1 MPIVLKSGNL
11 NHLEPSGPV
20 QACNGIDLP
29 FRFILEKIKDNIL
42 VKKFTAFFWNPK
54 VHYRV
59 QNNLL
64 FVPILSQ
71 INPVWALPVD
81 LLKVLCRLIG
91 IFKVSIGLSCSLL
104 ATTDSGSVDPEHV
117 YPKSDCLRE
126 TGICVVWCVCVTAVK
141 LHGM

>member
-29 FRFILEKIKDNIL
+29 FRFILEKLKDNIL

-71 INPVWALPVD
+71 INPV
-81 LLKVLCRLIG
+81 
-91 IFKVSIGLSCSLL
+91 
-104 ATTDSGSVDPEHV
+104 
-117 YPKSDCLRE
+117 
-126 TGICVVWCVCVTAVK
+126 
-141 LHGM
+141 